1 MRAWTLPRFLII
13 PSCLLLL
20 IGVAWAAEVV
30 KDGKRIYIKDL
41 TGERWEVTQAVSLGF
56 RPQAFQYG
64 IGRYAFTPLDDSHL
78 VEDTGGVSNRLRI
91 IGIQSQSQ
99 AQAYAI
105 SKLARHEIA
114 NTTIGSQPIAAGY

>member
-1 MRAWTLPRFLII
+1 
-13 PSCLLLL
+13 LLLTT
-20 IGVAWAAEVV
+20 VAYASEVV

-56 RPQAFQYG
+56 KPEAFQYG
-64 IGRYAFTPLDDSHL
+64 IGKYAFTPLDNSHL
-78 VEDTGGVSNRLRI
+78 VEDTGGVSNRIRI
-91 IGIQSQSQ
+91 IGIQSESQ

-114 NTTIGSQPIAAGY
+114 NTTIDSKPIAAGY